1 MIWNAIDCEM
11 PNNSTPGL
19 AVHSPM
25 SPFIPGLEKITFG
38 PKVERLYDA
47 FLKNCTEIKGLQL
60 PALHPGD
67 RIDITGLAKT
77 LSGAHPIY
85 YVDKQSINGY
95 PANHYAVVS
104 HEEAGHWYLEC
115 KEPNAMRLGC
125 YVSWENFEPY
135 SANWI
140 QDRDYIYL
148 DFDITEES
156 GLDSI
161 PADADADVRVYSV
174 AGALLYTGPL
184 ADAVLKPGIY
194 VVKAGD
200 KAHKIAVR

>member
-1 MIWNAIDCEM
+1 MERHRLRDAQQLNPRSCR
-11 PNNSTPGL
+11 TL
-19 AVHSPM
+19 AHVTIHPRTRENHLR
-25 SPFIPGLEKITFG
+25 PQGREAL
-38 PKVERLYDA
+38 DA
-47 FLKNCTEIKGLQL
+47 FLKNCTEIKELQL

-77 LSGAHPIY
+77 LSGAHPTY
-85 YVDKQSINGY
+85 YVDKQSADGY
-95 PANHYAVVS
+95 NAAYYATVS
-104 HEEAGHWYLEC
+104 REEDGHWYLEC
-115 KEPNAMRLGC
+115 KNPNAMLIGC

-148 DFDITEES
+148 NFDITEES

-161 PADADADVRVYSV
+161 SADADDDVRIYSV
-174 AGALLYTGPL
+174 AGALLYTGPM
-184 ADAVLKPGIY
+184 ADATLEPGIY